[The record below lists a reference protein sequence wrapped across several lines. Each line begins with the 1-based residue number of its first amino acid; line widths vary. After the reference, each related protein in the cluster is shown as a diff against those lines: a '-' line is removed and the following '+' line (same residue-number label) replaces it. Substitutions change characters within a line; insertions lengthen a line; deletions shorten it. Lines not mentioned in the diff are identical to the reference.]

1 MLVDWCGPTFR
12 GGLPWLRP
20 TLHQAWR
27 RRNPCNDRRFE
38 GMSAVHTD
46 TSLVVEP
53 GDGRDDGL
61 PLNARIYF
69 LLTAT
74 AAAAVSLPFLG
85 RLQHTHSWTAFL
97 ILASAAAVAR
107 LFAVRTPADQTYHA
121 DIAFLIPAALIL
133 PPELLALVA
142 IVQHV
147 PEWLKM
153 RYRWYIQSFNICIWT
168 LATMGAW
175 LFGRRLV
182 LDSNAISNHSLR
194 VAIAGLIGCVVLVL
208 VNHAMLAFM
217 LRLARGFSVRET
229 GLFTLDNLSIDFVLA
244 ALGVGTYALSQ
255 QNHWVI
261 PFVLAPLIL
270 VHRSLSVPALQAEA
284 RVDPKTGLFNAR
296 HFAAALSEEIGRAQR
311 FERPLSLIMADLDL
325 LRDINNSYGHLAGDA
340 VLKGIAEV
348 FRAQLRH
355 YDVPARFGGEEFSIL
370 LPETPPEQAL
380 EIAERIRRAVAERE
394 FEVETATEPIR
405 ATISI
410 GVAAFPK
417 DGVDANELI
426 HQADLAVYRA
436 KLQGRNRVLGASTEP
451 LLLAS
456 ERGAKLRAVREDGEH
471 VTPLPAAEQV
481 EFERAD
487 DRRHPR
493 PHALHGPTFFSLSR
507 RLAIVV
513 GLVSTIGVAAGVAG
527 IVFGAS
533 TDYYGLLAV
542 LALVGGGQALSF
554 ELAEVEGTIS
564 VSAVGSL
571 AGAALFD
578 FRAALPL
585 AVTICVVEWS
595 ARRQS
600 LHQVLYN
607 VATLSLSSLAA
618 AAIFSVGFS
627 GNMSQ
632 LVAAAL
638 GVVGGAVYFGVN
650 MALLSLASG
659 VEGHEN
665 PWSVFH
671 ERFAWLL
678 PHYVVYGF
686 IGAVMGL
693 AYHAVGL
700 YALAVF
706 AVPLLLMRKT
716 QEAYLK
722 HTQKSAMKLR
732 EAAETIQSQN
742 VSLEQANK
750 LLRERSTAA
759 MESLSA
765 TVDARD
771 SYTAGHS
778 RRVQQLS
785 LAIGRELALSQAELD
800 LLGYAALFHDIG
812 KLAIP
817 DAILLKP
824 ASLTPDEWALMQR
837 HAEEGARIIDRL
849 GFLND
854 AVPAIRHHHER
865 FDGTGYPDRIAGEEI
880 PLGARIIHVADA
892 LDSML
897 TTRIYRAARPVNEAL
912 AEVKNKSGSQF
923 CPRCVQALERI
934 LPLEQ
939 IVGDLPGAELTPAR
953 PTLVAAS

>member
-1 MLVDWCGPTFR
+1 MTAVPEPVPIDLAREPAVADPNEAPA
-12 GGLPWLRP
+12 GLPRP
-20 TLHQAWR
+20 AQIYLICLGIVTL
-27 RRNPCNDRRFE
+27 
-38 GMSAVHTD
+38 
-46 TSLVVEP
+46 
-53 GDGRDDGL
+53 
-61 PLNARIYF
+61 
-69 LLTAT
+69 
-74 AAAAVSLPFLG
+74 AAAGQFYLDVPKVKDHWVTFVVLAIAATLAQVFPVKSPRNMMYHTSIVFLV
-85 RLQHTHSWTAFL
+85 
-97 ILASAAAVAR
+97 AAA
-107 LFAVRTPADQTYHA
+107 L
-121 DIAFLIPAALIL
+121 LL
-133 PPELLALVA
+133 PPELIVLIPLV
-142 IVQHV
+142 QTV
-147 PEWLKM
+147 PEWLKE
-153 RYRWYIQSFNICIWT
+153 RYPWPIQGFNISNYT
-168 LATMGAW
+168 LDALAAWGAAK
-175 LFGRRLV
+175 LINEHGQSV
-182 LDSNAISNHSLR
+182 ISSSDAR
-194 VAIAGLIGCVVLVL
+194 FAVAGLAACVVFVS
-208 VNHAMLAFM
+208 VNHMLVAGILKLGRNHTF
-217 LRLARGFSVRET
+217 RET
-229 GLFTLDNLSIDFVLA
+229 GLFSAESISIDLVLTILGVSLA
-244 ALGVGTYALSQ
+244 AFWNWNPWLIFAA
-255 QNHWVI
+255 
-261 PFVLAPLIL
+261 LAPLVV
-270 VHRSLSVPALQAEA
+270 VHRSLSVPQLQAEA
-284 RVDPKTGLFNAR
+284 RVDPKTGLYNAR
-296 HFAAALSEEIGRAQR
+296 YFATTLAAEIARAAR
-311 FERPLSLIMADLDL
+311 FERPMSLIMADLDL

-394 FEVETATEPIR
+394 YEVETATEPIR

-451 LLLAS
+451 LLLAQ
-456 ERGAKLRAVREDGEH
+456 ERGAKLRAVVVEDGEH
-471 VTPLPAAEQV
+471 TVPLPAPEQI
-481 EFERAD
+481 EYQRAD

-507 RLAIVV
+507 RLAVVV
-513 GLVSTIGVAAGVAG
+513 GLVSLVGIGAGIAG

-585 AVTICVVEWS
+585 AVTICIVEWS

-600 LHQVLYN
+600 LHQVMYN
-607 VATLSLSSLAA
+607 IATLSLSSLAA
-618 AAIFSVGFS
+618 AAVFSVGFD

-632 LVAAAL
+632 LVVAAL

-665 PWSVFH
+665 PWSVFT

-722 HTQKSAMKLR
+722 HTQKSAQKLR
-732 EAAETIQSQN
+732 EAADTIQSQN
-742 VSLEQANK
+742 VSLEQANR

-785 LAIGRELALSQAELD
+785 LAIGRELGLSQAELD
-800 LLGYAALFHDIG
+800 LLGHAALFHDIG

-824 ASLTPDEWALMQR
+824 ASLTGEEWALMQR

-849 GFLND
+849 GFLQD
-854 AVPAIRHHHER
+854 AVPSIRHHHER
-865 FDGTGYPDRIAGEEI
+865 FDGTGYPDKIAGDEI

-912 AEVKNKSGSQF
+912 AEVKAKAGTQF
-923 CPRCVQALERI
+923 CPRCVTALERI
-934 LPLEQ
+934 LPLES
-939 IVGDLPGAELTPAR
+939 IVGELPSVPPQQRPEL
-953 PTLVAAS
+953 VKAS